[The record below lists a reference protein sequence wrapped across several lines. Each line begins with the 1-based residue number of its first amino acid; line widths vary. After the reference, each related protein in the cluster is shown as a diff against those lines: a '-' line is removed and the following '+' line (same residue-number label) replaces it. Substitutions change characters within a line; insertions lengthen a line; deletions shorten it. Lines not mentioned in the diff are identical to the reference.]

1 MKVFEA
7 LKWASSCLKEA
18 QRDEN
23 AGEMLLLHHLGM
35 TRTYLLASLQ
45 EEVPTE
51 IMQKFQHDVKKHVAG
66 IPVQYLIGS
75 EEFYGRTFQVNQEVL
90 IPRPET
96 EELVLGLIDRMKQK
110 FGHAPIQAVDIG
122 TGSGAIGVTLALE
135 VPAIKM
141 TCTDIAEESLAVAK
155 ENAKRLGAKVQ
166 FLHGDL
172 LKPFIEASQR
182 FDVVVS
188 NPPYIPDSD
197 ELSTVV
203 KDYEPNRA
211 LFGGQDGLNFY
222 RRFMEELPLVINKQ
236 GIIAF
241 EVGFGQADAV
251 SDMLKKQFPNAKV
264 EVVFDINGKDRMV
277 FASL

>member
-18 QRDEN
+18 KRDEN
-23 AGEMLLLHHLGM
+23 AGEMLLRYHLGM

-45 EEVPTE
+45 EEVPAVT
-51 IMQKFQHDVKKHVAG
+51 IKKFQYDVNKHVDG

-75 EEFYGRTFQVNQEVL
+75 EEFYGRTFQVNEEVL

-96 EELVLGLIDRMKQK
+96 EELVLGLIERMKQK
-110 FGHAPIQAVDIG
+110 FGHNPIQAVDIG

-135 VPAIKM
+135 VPAIEM

-155 ENAKRLGAKVQ
+155 KNAKCLGAKVQ
-166 FLHGDL
+166 FVHGDL
-172 LKPFIEASQR
+172 LKPFIETAQR

-241 EVGFGQADAV
+241 EVGAGQANVVA
-251 SDMLKKQFPNAKV
+251 DMLKKQFHSAKV